1 MRDAPHLKIENA
13 MWDKKLELY
22 DKLINTNPNFERKGK
37 TMPYT
42 SVNGHMFSQLN
53 KAGEIGI
60 RLPEEKKEKFIKEHR
75 ATLFKS
81 YGAVMKGYV
90 LVPEK
95 LLENL
100 ELFSSYLNESY
111 NYVKS
116 LEPKPSKK

>member
-1 MRDAPHLKIENA
+1 
-13 MWDKKLELY
+13 MWNKKLELY

-60 RLPEEKKEKFIKEHR
+60 RLPEEEKEKFVQEHQT
-75 ATLFKS
+75 TLFKS

-95 LLENL
+95 LLDNS
-100 ELFSSYLNESY
+100 ELLSSYLNESY